1 MIQKGGENAKRKWG
15 EIERGMR
22 GKMRKRKGKKRREGE
37 KENKEKGKEFVG
49 RKKGKGERRKRKRE
63 DFPAFGWSKFDSSRT
78 KVGAHSALYV
88 WTPKSWSFDNFHE
101 VGYFPTWF
109 ILA

>member
-1 MIQKGGENAKRKWG
+1 MK
-15 EIERGMR
+15 
-22 GKMRKRKGKKRREGE
+22 GE
-37 KENKEKGKEFVG
+37 KENKEKKKVKQFVERKEEKMR
-49 RKKGKGERRKRKRE
+49 RKKRERE
-63 DFPAFGWSKFDSSRT
+63 NFPAFWRSKFDSSRT

-109 ILA
+109 IFSLKAL